1 MKSALLL
8 LCLSLLGLSSCSSEY
23 NERLLKA
30 KELKMEIVKT
40 MQNRYLIGVA
50 AAEQIAELQ
59 EEINFHAKVSGNE
72 ELFKDQLEKE

>member
-1 MKSALLL
+1 MKPALLL
-8 LCLSLLGLSSCSSEY
+8 LNLLLLGLASCSSEY
-23 NERLLKA
+23 NERLSKA

-40 MQNRYLIGVA
+40 LQNRYIIGVT
-50 AAEQIAELQ
+50 AAEQIADLQ